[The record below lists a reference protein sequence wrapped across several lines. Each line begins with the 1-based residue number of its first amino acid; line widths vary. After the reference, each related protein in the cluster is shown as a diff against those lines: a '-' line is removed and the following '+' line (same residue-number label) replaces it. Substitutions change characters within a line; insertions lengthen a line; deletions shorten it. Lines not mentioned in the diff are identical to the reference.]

1 MFKADG
7 QIPGRIFILWS
18 TVWDPHTKEGE
29 HGQSRIST
37 EESRH
42 RLELVGELQKIRAK
56 ATMTLLY
63 PLIISIERFTQWIA
77 SPIQPNRS
85 SHEGTPNK
93 YRIPFFHILLSTK
106 EWVFFFRPPFVYT
119 LESTVTR
126 SSHHIGQFNN
136 LSLSRPGFRDLQH
149 HWWRDYTDVIPE
161 LLSII
166 EFLIF

>member
-42 RLELVGELQKIRAK
+42 RLELVGELRKIRAK
-56 ATMTLLY
+56 ATMMYWTVHSLY
-63 PLIISIERFTQWIA
+63 PLNG
-77 SPIQPNRS
+77 SPIELPPQFNQTGAAMRGHQTSTGSHS
-85 SHEGTPNK
+85 SIYYCLQRNG
-93 YRIPFFHILLSTK
+93 
-106 EWVFFFRPPFVYT
+106 VFFRPPFVYT

-149 HWWRDYTDVIPE
+149 HRWRDYTDVIPE

>member
-1 MFKADG
+1 M
-7 QIPGRIFILWS
+7 IYCH
-18 TVWDPHTKEGE
+18 WDPHTKAGE

-106 EWVFFFRPPFVYT
+106 EWGVFSDPHLYI
-119 LESTVTR
+119 
-126 SSHHIGQFNN
+126 HWNQ
-136 LSLSRPGFRDLQH
+136 LSLDQ
-149 HWWRDYTDVIPE
+149 VII
-161 LLSII
+161 LANSII
-166 EFLIF
+166 WVFLDQDSGICSTIDGGIILM

>member
-106 EWVFFFRPPFVYT
+106 EWVFFSDPHLYI
-119 LESTVTR
+119 
-126 SSHHIGQFNN
+126 HWNQ
-136 LSLSRPGFRDLQH
+136 LSLDQ
-149 HWWRDYTDVIPE
+149 VII
-161 LLSII
+161 LANSII
-166 EFLIF
+166 WVFLDQDSGICSTIDGGTILM

>member
-1 MFKADG
+1 MWDWANNTCTAFLLRNRDKCLKPMVRS
-7 QIPGRIFILWS
+7 QVWS

-63 PLIISIERFTQWIA
+63 PLIISIERFTHWIA

-106 EWVFFFRPPFVYT
+106 EWGFFPTPICIY
-119 LESTVTR
+119 
-126 SSHHIGQFNN
+126 IGINC
-136 LSLSRPGFRDLQH
+136 H
-149 HWWRDYTDVIPE
+149 
-161 LLSII
+161 
-166 EFLIF
+166 

>member
-1 MFKADG
+1 M
-7 QIPGRIFILWS
+7 IYCH
-18 TVWDPHTKEGE
+18 WDPHTKAGE

-63 PLIISIERFTQWIA
+63 PLIISIERFTHWIA

-106 EWVFFFRPPFVYT
+106 EWVFFSDPHLYIHWNQLSLDQVII
-119 LESTVTR
+119 LANS
-126 SSHHIGQFNN
+126 IIN

-149 HWWRDYTDVIPE
+149 HRWRDYTDVIPE
-161 LLSII
+161 LLI